1 MKRLIAVLLC
11 LVASAGA
18 CSDDQVV
25 LRRGPLGPARY
36 RVEVQAEGPVAEV
49 RVSRRA
55 TLRVAP
61 RSSGAALT
69 LRLSGED
76 VKVINADIRLS
87 RDGSVTLDRIRG
99 ASVEGS
105 GQTDLA
111 SLAGQLNPPLPDEPV
126 RLGEVWSSTQR
137 ITTRT
142 LRASLRTR
150 LHIVRFRRISA
161 IDAAEFEGEVSGRL
175 STTGDSGSFEGRLS
189 GQTRIVWA
197 VEDGRVVAAET
208 SLVWSLSTGDRVTLE
223 TNLEPN

>member
-1 MKRLIAVLLC
+1 MKRLVAVLLC
-11 LVASAGA
+11 IVASGSA
-18 CSDDQVV
+18 CSEGQVV

-36 RVEVQAEGPVAEV
+36 RVEVEAEGPVAEV
-49 RVSRRA
+49 TVSRRA

-61 RSSGAALT
+61 RPRGAALT
-69 LRLSGED
+69 LRLAGED
-76 VKVINADIRLS
+76 VRVINADIRLL

-126 RLGEVWSSTQR
+126 RLREDWSSTQR

-142 LRASLRTR
+142 LRASLRSKLR
-150 LHIVRFRRISA
+150 IVRFRRISA
-161 IDAAEFEGEVSGRL
+161 TDAAEFEGDVSGRL
-175 STTGDSGSFEGRLS
+175 STTGASGNFSGRLS
-189 GQTRIVWA
+189 GRTRIVWD

-208 SLVWSLSTGDRVTLE
+208 SLVWLLSTGDQITLE
-223 TNLEPN
+223 TNVEPA